1 MLSCSAPE
9 CLPLWLCWAPL
20 SLPCSQTEQQ
30 HVCPVPP
37 CHGTGPRAALSPG
50 RCLAPKLALFPSR
63 HGSST
68 DSLLTTPAAA
78 SRSRPALG
86 PKRKKLRRLLQPRRC
101 PISMFLSPFQ
111 LQDRERK
118 GELPS
123 GAETQGLPREGRENS
138 RSGGTR
144 GWASSGAGAATSRH
158 GSGSAPDR
166 SRPGDGMRMG
176 TGTGTGTG
184 HSPPLA
190 APGPAAAA
198 APVGTAPG
206 RGGAGAV
213 PGGGGSDLGTAPA
226 PAGHRRAEPCSA
238 HP

>member
-1 MLSCSAPE
+1 MIKMRNGKNEADVSQKRKDADGEVMLSCSAPE

-118 GELPS
+118 GSSPPGLRRKGCHGKGEKTA
-123 GAETQGLPREGRENS
+123 GAEGP
-138 RSGGTR
+138 
-144 GWASSGAGAATSRH
+144 GAGRAAGH
-158 GSGSAPDR
+158 E
-166 SRPGDGMRMG
+166 RP
-176 TGTGTGTG
+176 
-184 HSPPLA
+184 PP
-190 APGPAAAA
+190 
-198 APVGTAPG
+198 
-206 RGGAGAV
+206 
-213 PGGGGSDLGTAPA
+213 GTAPA
-226 PAGHRRAEPCSA
+226 QPRTAAAPGTG
-238 HP
+238 